1 MVNITKLNELASID
15 KCLSG
20 VGKRITMVIRVTNED
35 GDVSIVF
42 FHVELFD
49 KFESF

>member
-1 MVNITKLNELASID
+1 MKITKLNEWASID
-15 KCLSG
+15 KSFNSRKENHHG
-20 VGKRITMVIRVTNED
+20 DSNNEND
-35 GDVSIVF
+35 DVFIVF